1 MRPYIKSI
9 DEISIMKTRLAAVFL
24 ALGPALALALPVLA
38 HATLLRSIPEANAT
52 LDSAPAQVE
61 LFFSEALEPS
71 FSSVIAID
79 SNGVRVDNYDSRVD
93 PSDPTHL
100 TASLRSL
107 PDGVYTV
114 SWKALSA
121 ADGHLTTGAFP
132 FAVGNVDAAALAAAE
147 SASRQV
153 KISVGEIIGKW
164 LLYISATALAGGTL
178 FVLTVW
184 QPVYQSANAEAGSA
198 NSFDAPWQRLASI
211 ALIVLLVA
219 NIILLLIQA
228 GQASGSEIAAP
239 WSSIASSVLFNTR
252 FGALWIA
259 RLALVFAIA
268 GLLPEAKTARDR
280 WIAFGLSL
288 LILLTISLGS
298 HAAAEPKPI
307 IPVTA
312 DFIHLVAA
320 SIWVGGLTHFVAGMR
335 AARRFEP
342 PFRTWLT
349 ARLIPHFSALA
360 LISVGVL
367 SLTGLYSAVL
377 RVGSLEALNTT
388 LYGRALIGKL
398 IIILPMITIGAVN
411 LLGITPAMKKAA
423 ALDLTGLSNLSGLT
437 VADRFRNIITSEV
450 TLGVLLFLSVS
461 VLTSLPPAQTTATT
475 PAITASADVDDL
487 KMDLDITPGRVGL
500 NTFTLT
506 LTSGGQPVLNAK
518 EVALR
523 FTPASG
529 KLPPSEAVLSAQ
541 GNGKYSI
548 KGSYLSLPDN
558 WQMQAVV
565 RREGKFDAFANFDL
579 SVGSKGAGQSYPWHR
594 VAGGLLLLGALAYL
608 FAFSTLGSTRN
619 QLIGFGLAPAFALT
633 LVSVAV
639 FYTSPATEQG
649 GLVNPI
655 PPNSDSVAAGKALFQ
670 TNCVPCHGETGKG
683 DGPVG
688 LTLNPRPA
696 DLTLHAVPGVH
707 TDGQL
712 YLWVSDG
719 FPGSVMPAF
728 RTALTDEERWHL
740 VNYIRTLAPK

>member
-1 MRPYIKSI
+1 MKS
-9 DEISIMKTRLAAVFL
+9 RLL
-24 ALGPALALALPVLA
+24 ALALALGLALTIAVPVLA
-38 HATLLRSIPEANAT
+38 HATLLRSIPEANAA
-52 LDSAPAQVE
+52 LDRAPAQIE

-121 ADGHLTTGAFP
+121 VDGHVTTGAFP
-132 FAVGNVDAAALAAAE
+132 FAAGNVDAAALAAADQ
-147 SASRQV
+147 ASRQV

-178 FVLTVW
+178 FVFAVW
-184 QPVYQSANAEAGSA
+184 QPVYQSAKAEAGSA
-198 NSFDAPWQRLASI
+198 DSFDAPWQRLASI
-211 ALIVLLVA
+211 ALTVLLVA
-219 NIILLLIQA
+219 NIIIFLIQA

-239 WSSIASSVLFNTR
+239 WSSSAGIVLFNTR
-252 FGALWIA
+252 FGAMWIA
-259 RLALVFAIA
+259 RLALALAIA
-268 GLLPEAKTARDR
+268 GLLPEAKAARDR
-280 WIAFGLSL
+280 WIAFGLAL

-298 HAAAEPKPI
+298 HAAADPKPI
-307 IPVTA
+307 IPVAA
-312 DFIHLVAA
+312 DWIHLLAA
-320 SIWVGGLTHFVAGMR
+320 SVWVGGLTHFVAGMW
-335 AARRFEP
+335 ASRRFEP
-342 PFRTWLT
+342 PFRTRLT
-349 ARLIPHFSALA
+349 ARLIPRFSALA
-360 LISVGVL
+360 LVSVGAL
-367 SLTGLYSAVL
+367 ALTGLYSAVL

-388 LYGRALIGKL
+388 LYGRALIVKL

-423 ALDLTGLSNLSGLT
+423 AASTDTPLVS
-437 VADRFRNIITSEV
+437 RFHNIITGEV
-450 TLGVLLFLSVS
+450 TLGALLFLSVG
-461 VLTSLPPAQTTATT
+461 VLTSLPPAQTTSSA

-487 KMDLDITPGRVGL
+487 KMDLEITPGRVGL

-558 WQMQAVV
+558 WQVQAVV

-579 SVGSKGAGQSYPWHR
+579 SVGSKTAGQSYPWHR
-594 VAGGLLLLGALAYL
+594 VGGGLLLGSALAYL
-608 FAFSTLGSTRN
+608 LAFGALGRTRN
-619 QLIGFGLAPAFALT
+619 QLIGFGLVPALALA
-633 LVSVAV
+633 LVSVVV
-639 FYTSPATEQG
+639 FYTTPSTQQG

-655 PPNSDSVAAGKALFQ
+655 PPNADSVATGKALFQ

-696 DLTLHAVPGVH
+696 DLTLHATPGVH

-728 RTALTDEERWHL
+728 RKALSDEERWHL
-740 VNYIRTLAPK
+740 VNFIRTMAPK